1 MKKKKSNPLMDYVK
15 ASRRGSRE
23 AEIELYG
30 KPINHTKVV
39 TSKKVYD
46 RKKIRQT
53 VLRVCLICVYML
65 TLQFVFKKLS
75 HHFLVTI
82 L

>member
-15 ASRRGSRE
+15 SARRGSRE

-30 KPINHTKVV
+30 KPINHRKVV

-46 RKKIRQT
+46 RKKDKADIKGLPYLCLYANLT
-53 VLRVCLICVYML
+53 VCI
-65 TLQFVFKKLS
+65 
-75 HHFLVTI
+75 
-82 L
+82 